1 VGGWGCLRE
10 WTSES
15 RRLTIPVWCGVWC
28 SGKKFNA
35 RKEDVI
41 GEDYLGL
48 RIFRFYI
55 KCTSCSAEIVFK
67 TDPKNSD
74 YVCEAGAQRNFEPW
88 RQAAATDEEVKAQ
101 KEEEEK
107 NDAMRKLENRSV
119 ASKREVR
126 TWKGGRNFII

>member
-1 VGGWGCLRE
+1 MCCVF
-10 WTSES
+10 
-15 RRLTIPVWCGVWC
+15 

-41 GEDYLGL
+41 GEDYLGI

-55 KCTSCSAEIVFK
+55 KCTTCSAEIVFK
-67 TDPKNSD
+67 TDPENGD
-74 YVCEAGAQRNFEPW
+74 YSVEAGALRNFEPW
-88 RQAAATDEEVKAQ
+88 RQQAAADDDSKAK

-119 ASKREVR
+119 ASKREMEILKRGSIVANR
-126 TWKGGRNFII
+126 RSRSALKADRRVQSTLT